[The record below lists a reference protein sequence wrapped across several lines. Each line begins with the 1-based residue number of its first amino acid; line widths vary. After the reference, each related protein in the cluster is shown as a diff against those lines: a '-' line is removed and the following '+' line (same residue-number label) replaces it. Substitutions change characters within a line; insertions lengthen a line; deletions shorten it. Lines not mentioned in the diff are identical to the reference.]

1 MGDFMMSRT
10 FPWFCHN
17 INVVNP
23 DLFADFASNEGC
35 ESVFLC
41 LRFMPLA
48 VWNPASNDLS
58 LSRVAT
64 GMVLVIATD
73 MFLRCDCGLTL

>member
-10 FPWFCHN
+10 FPYLCHN

-23 DLFADFASNEGC
+23 NLFPNFASDEGC
-35 ESVFLC
+35 EPVFLC

-48 VWNPASNDLS
+48 VWNRASNDLS
-58 LSRVAT
+58 LSRGCRRHDACYRNRYVPK
-64 GMVLVIATD
+64 V
-73 MFLRCDCGLTL
+73 